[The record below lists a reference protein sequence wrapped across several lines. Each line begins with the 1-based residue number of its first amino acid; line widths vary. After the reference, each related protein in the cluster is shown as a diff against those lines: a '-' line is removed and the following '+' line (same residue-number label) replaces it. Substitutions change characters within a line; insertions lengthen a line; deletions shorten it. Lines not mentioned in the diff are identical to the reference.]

1 MSAVADAPHRAQVRG
16 ALEEG
21 GILTVEQAFER
32 HNFGYKTFSDVR
44 IPAAAAASD
53 VDRFPVVDQSIGSN
67 QKLFFITAEV
77 WSVPLGPNCPP
88 CGLSFPHLAVAC
100 GCHGSMH
107 VMGACMHSSH
117 RRDADLPPPP
127 PCVQGTRDI
136 KLVIWR
142 SDSDHICGMVPG
154 SAAALGEELSP
165 KRLTALFGDALPG
178 WFLQPFCAQ
187 FNAQPASPF
196 GKIRRCSQMHGPGI
210 VLLGDSAHAV
220 TSGLGQGC
228 NLALES
234 VRVFGRVL
242 RETESLADV
251 PSRFTAARQA
261 DVAAMQQ
268 LELMC
273 MLLQSD
279 PGEYEASVGLRARLH
294 AMVALGA
301 ATLVGF
307 AQWKLMPGR
316 YRTVPLYEMLYDDSR
331 PFSEVLGYVNGMGR
345 GAYVVIGA
353 VAAAIGYNFVQVI
366 ASGGS

>member
-1 MSAVADAPHRAQVRG
+1 MHSRQHG
-16 ALEEG
+16 
-21 GILTVEQAFER
+21 QA
-32 HNFGYKTFSDVR
+32 YT
-44 IPAAAAASD
+44 
-53 VDRFPVVDQSIGSN
+53 PV
-67 QKLFFITAEV
+67 L
-77 WSVPLGPNCPP
+77 
-88 CGLSFPHLAVAC
+88 H
-100 GCHGSMH
+100 
-107 VMGACMHSSH
+107 ACMRMPQMLVWHVSSQH
-117 RRDADLPPPP
+117 GQAHMPQLLPH
-127 PCVQGTRDI
+127 VQGSQDM

-154 SAAALGEELSP
+154 SAAALAQELTP
-165 KRLTALFGDALPG
+165 TRLTALFGDALPP

-187 FNAQPASPF
+187 FNAQPRSSL
-196 GKIRRCSQMHGPGI
+196 GTIRRCSQMHGPGI

-242 RETESLADV
+242 RETEALADV
-251 PSRFTAARQA
+251 PARFTAARQG

-273 MLLQSD
+273 MMLQ
-279 PGEYEASVGLRARLH
+279 PGQGEYGASVGLRMRLH
-294 AMVALGA
+294 ASIALGA

-307 AQWKLMPGR
+307 AQWKLMPSR

-345 GAYVVIGA
+345 AAYIVLGTA
-353 VAAAIGYNFVQVI
+353 AAAIGYNFVQVI
-366 ASGGS
+366 AAAVS